1 MVKGEHWV
9 TGPADERPVKIG
21 SEGIS
26 ASPART
32 VPELFKRSVER
43 FADAVNNILLFSI
56 FFCFC
61 FFYLMCI
68 VVIEL

>member
-43 FADAVNNILLFSI
+43 FADAVIFLLFSI